1 MILDIWE
8 EKIINVSL
16 KKDHRL
22 RGDRTSGDRT
32 DKNVTKSNFVRVG
45 LEVLLLSVEIQ
56 TEPLVMEASDVHDK

>member
-45 LEVLLLSVEIQ
+45 L
-56 TEPLVMEASDVHDK
+56 